1 MGQSPGILSWARCF
15 FIAPF
20 LGSHPHGWLPWTH
33 ASSKHA
39 WESEK
44 HKRICVTFPA
54 VTTSLVPP
62 QRAAMF
68 PSLPISFLFG
78 WNPAFFKS
86 KSPSW
91 LVCYCDKNSF
101 KEKEFY
107 LRSQSQVTIH
117 QPREVR
123 KTGAL
128 HLAAEHPQSRTER
141 NARMHARMFACARP
155 YFSVTESR
163 NPCLENGAACGGL
176 CLPTPI
182 TLIKTA
188 TFRHPT
194 G

>member
-91 LVCYCDKNSF
+91 LVCYCDKTVSRRKNFISTHNPRLQSTNPG
-101 KEKEFY
+101 KSEKQGLYTWLQNIHSPEQRGMHACMHAC
-107 LRSQSQVTIH
+107 LLVLGPISQSQS
-117 QPREVR
+117 P
-123 KTGAL
+123 G
-128 HLAAEHPQSRTER
+128 
-141 NARMHARMFACARP
+141 
-155 YFSVTESR
+155 
-163 NPCLENGAACGGL
+163 
-176 CLPTPI
+176 TP
-182 TLIKTA
+182 A
-188 TFRHPT
+188 
-194 G
+194 